1 MVNARR
7 RAQLFA
13 AAAGVQLGDV
23 LRIEEGVQHE
33 GPQPLPVYTG
43 LRPRPYRIE
52 RGTLTLEATV
62 SVTWALR

>member
-23 LRIEEGVQHE
+23 IAIEEGVQHE
-33 GPQPLPVYTG
+33 GPQPLPYTRAS
-43 LRPRPYRIE
+43 RPRPYRLSVE
-52 RGTLTLEATV
+52 R
-62 SVTWALR
+62 